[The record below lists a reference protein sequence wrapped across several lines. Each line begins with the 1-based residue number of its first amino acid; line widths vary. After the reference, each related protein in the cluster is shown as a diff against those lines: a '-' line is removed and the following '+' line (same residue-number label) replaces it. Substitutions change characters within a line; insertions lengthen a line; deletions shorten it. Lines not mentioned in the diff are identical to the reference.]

1 MKRAVIRCN
10 EGYAESMSTLTA
22 ADLDRGHLGQTI
34 TFAIG
39 EFAFTDK
46 LRAVTH
52 EADLIE
58 SRTMFR
64 ETPQYDLGRTA
75 TRVTLLHAGEVTI
88 AGTTEVE
95 VTP

>member
-1 MKRAVIRCN
+1 
-10 EGYAESMSTLTA
+10 MSTLTA
-22 ADLDRGHLGQTI
+22 ADLNRGHLGQTA

-39 EFAFTDK
+39 EFGFTDK

-58 SRTMFR
+58 DGKWFADVPSYM
-64 ETPQYDLGRTA
+64 LGRIQ

-88 AGTTEVE
+88 TGTTEVE

>member
-1 MKRAVIRCN
+1 
-10 EGYAESMSTLTA
+10 MSTLTA
-22 ADLDRGHLGQTI
+22 ADLNRGHLGQTI

-39 EFAFTDK
+39 EFGFTDK

-58 SRTMFR
+58 SPVIFR
-64 ETPQYDLGRTA
+64 ETPQYDLGRSA

-88 AGTTEVE
+88 TGTTEVE
-95 VTP
+95 VKP

>member
-1 MKRAVIRCN
+1 
-10 EGYAESMSTLTA
+10 MSEMTITA
-22 ADLDRGHLGQTI
+22 ADLNRSHLGQTI

-58 SRTMFR
+58 SPVIFR
-64 ETPQYDLGRTA
+64 ETPQYDLGRSE
-75 TRVTLLHAGEVTI
+75 TRVTLLHAGEVTVN
-88 AGTTEVE
+88 GTTEVE
-95 VTP
+95 VKP